1 MTLASI
7 LILMFL
13 TMLTVAAGVGLACLL
28 RIVYNNWDDMG
39 KDW

>member
-1 MTLASI
+1 MLVSV
-7 LILMFL
+7 LILVFL
-13 TMLTVAAGVGLACLL
+13 GMIVVAAGVGLACLL

>member
-1 MTLASI
+1 MLAGVLILTFLVMI
-7 LILMFL
+7 LI
-13 TMLTVAAGVGLACLL
+13 AAGVGLACLL